1 MDEPSTS
8 TPLISA
14 AEAGALAD
22 APVGALAE
30 ALAAELAEA
39 PAPGGDGGG
48 GGRPPL
54 LRTVSNA
61 TIGSDDPS
69 FFGGKTIGTFGA
81 VVLVANNVVGPGM
94 LELPKLFQEAG
105 WLPTTLACVAVAS
118 LSATAACFF
127 CDAFALLPGNAGF
140 ARRAEFNAPFKHHFG
155 PAVDALVHGAYFLTI
170 QARARERENVPR
182 ERSISVENVPSLSL
196 TARARS
202 TLPRATIRSAR
213 TSRASC
219 RPRR

>member
-1 MDEPSTS
+1 MEESERNPLLGPEVPLEEPVAD
-8 TPLISA
+8 A
-14 AEAGALAD
+14 AECGQGKFLA
-22 APVGALAE
+22 
-30 ALAAELAEA
+30 
-39 PAPGGDGGG
+39 
-48 GGRPPL
+48 
-54 LRTVSNA
+54 RTVSQV
-61 TIGSDDPS
+61 DLPEPS
-69 FFGGKTIGTFGA
+69 YFGGKTIGTFGA

-196 TARARS
+196 
-202 TLPRATIRSAR
+202 
-213 TSRASC
+213 
-219 RPRR
+219 

>member
-1 MDEPSTS
+1 M
-8 TPLISA
+8 A
-14 AEAGALAD
+14 AVEIRGALPGESLN
-22 APVGALAE
+22 APLVDHDDVGCFAGCT
-30 ALAAELAEA
+30 
-39 PAPGGDGGG
+39 PRPG
-48 GGRPPL
+48 
-54 LRTVSNA
+54 A
-61 TIGSDDPS
+61 
-69 FFGGKTIGTFGA
+69 FFGKKTIGVFGA
-81 VVLVANNVVGPGM
+81 IVLVMNNVTGPGM
-94 LELPKLFQEAG
+94 LTLPALYQTAG

-196 TARARS
+196 
-202 TLPRATIRSAR
+202 
-213 TSRASC
+213 
-219 RPRR
+219 